1 MSESF
6 FAEATVRIHPDL
18 TGFIGKLRDELK
30 TAIAQV
36 EKVDPPKVVATAPY
50 NEGDTVSMEIEVS
63 STVAAGG
70 YFLKVDWDDGT
81 QERIPVTARNMTLT
95 HAYGDNRPTGQIG
108 RYIASAQLVNGKYT
122 RDYDV
127 GTPVTHV
134 FDIANVYPAPTFT
147 FEDRGG
153 GLIGF
158 TGRVNDPGFLD
169 THTIVWSFGD
179 GTYAMNT
186 LSPSRTFTRAGI
198 VTLTVTD
205 DDGGTGSVSL
215 TVPGPFAPMPAPAP
229 MPSVPGQA
237 TASMGSKETPGA
249 FAAGPELA
257 LPGFDTGLL
266 PASEPMSAGEMATT
280 IAVLLGPSPAMPGR
294 DEPAI
299 DVRIGPDEAAGLD
312 YTLVH
317 ANRDWASRWVAGSS
331 SGVDDW
337 RIRL

>member
-1 MSESF
+1 VAVTVEDDDTGS
-6 FAEATVRIHPDL
+6 AT
-18 TGFIGKLRDELK
+18 TTLRVL
-30 TAIAQV
+30 ARN
-36 EKVDPPKVVATAPY
+36 VDPPKVVAVAPY
-50 NEGDTVSMEIEVS
+50 NEGDTVSMAVEVS
-63 STVAAGG
+63 SAVAAGG

-81 QERIPVTARNMTLT
+81 RERIAVTNRNMTLN
-95 HAYGDNRPTGQIG
+95 HVYGDNRPTGQVG
-108 RYIASAQLVNGKYT
+108 RYVANVQLVYGSSS

-127 GTPVTHV
+127 GSPVTHV
-134 FDIANVYPAPTFT
+134 FDIANVDPDPTFT

-169 THTIVWSFGD
+169 THTVVWSFGD

-186 LSPSRTFTRAGI
+186 LSPSRAFTGAGT

-215 TVPGPFAPMPAPAP
+215 SVPGPLAPPMPMPSEAAPPSPIHGSFGPFAPVPDEATVT
-229 MPSVPGQA
+229 PSGLDTGVLPQA
-237 TASMGSKETPGA
+237 
-249 FAAGPELA
+249 AAGSPIE
-257 LPGFDTGLL
+257 
-266 PASEPMSAGEMATT
+266 SAAP
-280 IAVLLGPSPAMPGR
+280 L
-294 DEPAI
+294 PAI

-317 ANRDWASRWVAGSS
+317 ASRDWARVWVAGP
-331 SGVDDW
+331 SGEVDDW